1 MIQIDDTISV
11 TTVARL
17 AATLDLDHPAPRIGD
32 VLPLGW
38 HGAFCIPTVAS
49 SELGPDGIAAA
60 IEDPAQ
66 SAGFPRRVFGGARIT
81 QHAPLHVGDDVRC
94 SSEVVSSTRRTGRSG
109 EMLVLVLR
117 HAYVSGGKLC
127 IEEEQDIV
135 QLPAASGP
143 SPLPPGK
150 PAPSDPVVSE
160 LVTPSSTLLF
170 RFSALTFN
178 THRIHYDAPYATG
191 VEGLPALMVQGKL
204 QAFLAMGL
212 LEKYFAGER
221 VRRFVYRSF
230 RPIFADGPFS
240 VAAGTRTPD
249 GTMPLWTA
257 GNDGFIALS
266 ATAEF
271 DAHAR

>member
-1 MIQIDDTISV
+1 MQIDDTISE

-17 AATLDLDHPAPRIGD
+17 AATLDLDRPAPRNGD

-38 HGAFCIPTVAS
+38 HGAFCIPAVAT
-49 SELGPDGIAAA
+49 SELGPDGIAPAL
-60 IEDPAQ
+60 EDPALG
-66 SAGFPRRVFGGARIT
+66 AAFPRRVFGGARIT
-81 QHAPLHVGDDVRC
+81 QHAPLHVGDNVRC
-94 SSEVVSSTRRTGRSG
+94 RSEVVSTTRRSGASG
-109 EMLVLVLR
+109 EMVVLVLR
-117 HAYVSGGKLC
+117 HRYAAGGTLC

-135 QLPAASGP
+135 HLPPASG
-143 SPLPPGK
+143 SAPLPPGK
-150 PAPSDPVVSE
+150 PAPSDPVVSK

-204 QAFLAMGL
+204 QALLAMGL
-212 LEKYFAGER
+212 IEECCAGER

-240 VAAGTRTPD
+240 VAAGPRLRD
-249 GTMPLWTA
+249 GTMPVWTA
-257 GNDGFIALS
+257 GADGFIALS

-271 DAHAR
+271 DARSR